1 MKEDQFELAIKAHV
15 TIRNFGRETCQLPG
29 RKEVVKALTRYTAGN
44 HEILSHKEL
53 AEAGYLDVA
62 CPVVL
67 LSVSEVSD
75 EDRARDPWPPPSTY
89 HQGERDTPER
99 RAEYAAHI
107 LSFDHSREEI
117 AEHSAAA
124 ICLREQVIADL
135 EDEIRRMTGG
145 EG

>member
-1 MKEDQFELAIKAHV
+1 MTQRTIKAW
-15 TIRNFGRETCQLPG
+15 T
-29 RKEVVKALTRYTAGN
+29 ALTMAAAWMLMGAARAV
-44 HEILSHKEL
+44 L
-53 AEAGYLDVA
+53 VA
-62 CPVVL
+62 
-67 LSVSEVSD
+67 VSPAP
-75 EDRARDPWPPPSTY
+75 RPRR
-89 HQGERDTPER
+89 RDTPER

-145 EG
+145 DA

>member
-1 MKEDQFELAIKAHV
+1 MAAAWMVMGAARAVL
-15 TIRNFGRETCQLPG
+15 
-29 RKEVVKALTRYTAGN
+29 
-44 HEILSHKEL
+44 
-53 AEAGYLDVA
+53 VA
-62 CPVVL
+62 ASPAP
-67 LSVSEVSD
+67 
-75 EDRARDPWPPPSTY
+75 RPRR
-89 HQGERDTPER
+89 RDTPER

-135 EDEIRRMTGG
+135 EDQLRELLALSGG